1 MQFTVEDASSVKKV
15 LNIDIPEAE
24 VMAEVDAA
32 YNNLKKT
39 TKIKGFRPGKAPRNV
54 LEKMFSK
61 DINEDVSGRL
71 IQNAVFQ
78 AIREGQLK
86 IVGPPVVN
94 PVEFA
99 GKGDFKFQATVEV
112 RPEITPIDIS
122 ELKINKT
129 KYSYSEGEVEAQIE
143 MLRKGIAKKVPA
155 PEGSVIEEGG
165 YALIS
170 YEGFKDS
177 VPFEKTPKV
186 ENQLYRVGSAM
197 MSKMFD
203 GEITGL
209 KKGEEK
215 TFVIS
220 YPEEY
225 VNKQFAGND
234 IEFRLTVNDV
244 MQEELPELN
253 DEFAKNFGKFETL
266 EDIKTEIR
274 SNLQQGYDKRIEQE
288 MNEQIF
294 AYLLERAQ
302 FEVPEAMINFEL
314 DAMIDEAERA
324 CMANGITLEQIGQTK
339 EALREEFKET
349 AEKQV
354 RRHLALSSIIE
365 HEKLTLTDAE
375 LETGYENLSKE
386 FNRPVEMIREFYK
399 NNPDKIEFFKHT
411 LLEKKAIA
419 MLAEKSEIT
428 EVEPSEA

>member
-1 MQFTVEDASSVKKV
+1 MQFTVEDVSSVKKV

-24 VMAEVDAA
+24 VMAEIDAA

-61 DINEDVSGRL
+61 DVNEEVSGRL

-78 AIREGQLK
+78 AIKEGELK
-86 IVGPPVVN
+86 IVGPPSVN
-94 PVEFA
+94 PLDFT

-112 RPEITPIDIS
+112 RPEIAPIDIS
-122 ELKINKT
+122 QLKINKT
-129 KYSYSEGEVEAQIE
+129 KYAYSEGEVDAQIE
-143 MLRKGIAKKVPA
+143 MLRKGLSKKTPA
-155 PEGSVIEEGG
+155 PEGTTIEEGG
-165 YALIS
+165 YALIT

-177 VPFEKTPKV
+177 VPFDKTPRV

-203 GEITGL
+203 EELVGL
-209 KKGEEK
+209 KKGDEK
-215 TFVIS
+215 TFIVS
-220 YPEEY
+220 YPAEY

-234 IEFRLTVNDV
+234 IEYRLSVNDV

-253 DEFAKNFGKFETL
+253 DDFAKNFGKFQTL
-266 EDIKTEIR
+266 EEIRNEIR

-294 AYLLERAQ
+294 TYLLERSE
-302 FEVPEAMINFEL
+302 FEVPESMISFEL

-324 CMANGITLEQIGQTK
+324 CMANGITLEQIGQSK
-339 EALREEFKET
+339 EALRDEFRDT

-354 RRHLALSSIIE
+354 RRHLALSSIIQS
-365 HEKLTLTDAE
+365 EKMTLTDEEIEA
-375 LETGYENLSKE
+375 GYENLAKE
-386 FNRPVEMIREFYK
+386 FNRPVEIIRDFYK
-399 NNPDKIEFFKHT
+399 NNPDKIEYFKHT
-411 LLEKKAIA
+411 LLEKKAMA

>member
-1 MQFTVEDASSVKKV
+1 MQFTVEDASSVKKI
-15 LNIDIPEAE
+15 LHIDIPESE
-24 VMAEVDAA
+24 VLVEVDAA

-39 TKIKGFRPGKAPRNV
+39 TKIKGFRPGKAPRSV

-61 DINEDVSGRL
+61 DVNSDVAGRL
-71 IQNAVFQ
+71 IQNAVIQ
-78 AIREGQLK
+78 AIRESQLM

-94 PVEFA
+94 PVEFE
-99 GKGDFKFQATVEV
+99 GKGNYKFDAVVEI
-112 RPEITPIDIS
+112 RPEIPAIDLSKI
-122 ELKINKT
+122 KINKT
-129 KYSYSEGEVEAQIE
+129 KYNFSEGEVDAQIE
-143 MLRKGIAKKVPA
+143 MLRKGLSKKVPA
-155 PEGSVIEEGG
+155 PEGAEIAEGG

-177 VPFEKTPKV
+177 VPFDKTPKV

-203 GEITGL
+203 DALVGL
-209 KKGEEK
+209 KKGSDK

-220 YPEEY
+220 YPAEY

-234 IEFRLTVNDV
+234 IEFKLTVNDV
-244 MQEELPELN
+244 MLEELPELN
-253 DEFAKNFGKFETL
+253 DDFAKNFGKFETL

-288 MNEQIF
+288 MNEQVF
-294 AYLLERAQ
+294 TYLLEKTD

-324 CMANGITLEQIGQTK
+324 CLANNITLEQIGQTK
-339 EALREEFKET
+339 EALREEFKDT

-354 RRHLALSSIIE
+354 RRHLALSAVIQ
-365 HEKLTLTDAE
+365 HEKMTLTDEEIEA
-375 LETGYENLSKE
+375 GYESLAKE
-386 FNRPVEMIREFYK
+386 FNRPVDMIREFYK

-411 LLEKKAIA
+411 LLEKKAIK
-419 MLAEKSEIT
+419 MLVEKSEIT

>member
-1 MQFTVEDASSVKKV
+1 MQFTVEDVSSVKKV
-15 LNIDIPEAE
+15 LHIDIPEAV

-39 TKIKGFRPGKAPRNV
+39 TKIKGFRTGKTPRNI
-54 LEKMFSK
+54 LERMFSK
-61 DINEDVSGRL
+61 DINAEVSGRL
-71 IQNAVFQ
+71 IQDNVFLAV
-78 AIREGQLK
+78 REGQLK
-86 IVGPPVVN
+86 IVGPPMIH
-94 PVEFA
+94 PVEFE
-99 GKGDFKFQATVEV
+99 GKGNFKFDATVEI
-112 RPEITPIDIS
+112 RPEIPAIDVSQI
-122 ELKINKT
+122 KINKT
-129 KYSYSEGEVEAQIE
+129 KYAYSEGEVDAQIE
-143 MLRKGIAKKVPA
+143 MLRKGLSKKVPA
-155 PEGSVIEEGG
+155 AEGTEIAEGG

-177 VPFEKTPKV
+177 VSFEKTPKV

-203 GEITGL
+203 NEIIGL
-209 KKGEEK
+209 KKGSEK
-215 TFVIS
+215 TFTVS
-220 YPEEY
+220 YPAEY

-253 DEFAKNFGKFETL
+253 DDFAKNFGKFETL
-266 EDIKTEIR
+266 EDIKNEIR

-294 AYLLERAQ
+294 AYLLERSD
-302 FEVPEAMINFEL
+302 FEVPDSMISFEL

-324 CMANGITLEQIGQTK
+324 CLANNITLEQIGQTK
-339 EALREEFKET
+339 EALREEFKDT

-365 HEKLTLTDAE
+365 HENMTLSDEE
-375 LETGYENLSKE
+375 LEAGYEGLSKE
-386 FNRPVEMIREFYK
+386 FNRPVDMIREFYK
-399 NNPDKIEFFKHT
+399 NNPDKIGFFKHT
-411 LLEKKAIA
+411 LLEKKV
-419 MLAEKSEIT
+419 MRLLVEKSEII